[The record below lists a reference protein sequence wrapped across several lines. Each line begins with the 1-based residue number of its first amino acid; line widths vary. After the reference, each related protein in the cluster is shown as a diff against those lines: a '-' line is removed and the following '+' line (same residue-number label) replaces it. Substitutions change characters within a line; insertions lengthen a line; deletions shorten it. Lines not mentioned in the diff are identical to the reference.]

1 MPAHI
6 IIRDGSPYWWAS
18 TDIWVVPGADPNAA
32 PGTPVAGQP
41 AYIWAHAV
49 NSGNSTAN
57 GTRIDFYWADPS
69 AQVVVGSA
77 TAVGSAFVDLDTDPA
92 GQDVLCLVPW
102 MPVVVNGGHECL
114 LAVAHGPND
123 SSPIP
128 DPLPNGYVFDPP
140 AHDQIAQ
147 RNITVLLASMLAS
160 NTVISVR
167 ALPRQDKEAVLTVE
181 FGGDLDER
189 QLALLGLQKMQL
201 RQAPRRAVQVELSL
215 EPLCGGR
222 HGWGHGGGHGQHGG
236 GDTQQQGG
244 GYPAG
249 SEQVLQVSVAKTY
262 AAGSEVGGDETLAK
276 EPGVVEDDLGA
287 VGGPADQG
295 SLGGEGGGS
304 DNSGGGSGSGEG
316 GSGSGEGGSGSGE
329 GGSGSGSGS
338 GEGGSGSGAMGS
350 AIGSGAAG
358 TGAIDSG
365 ALEGADYSGRGR
377 HGQQVRLHVRRGTA
391 AAVYAAFSNDGLE
404 PGQYQLVHVVERN
417 QGKVVGGVSY
427 VVVRP
432 HEGDRK

>member
-18 TDIWVVPGADPNAA
+18 TDIWVVPGADPNGA

-41 AYIWAHAV
+41 AYLWAHAV
-49 NSGNSTAN
+49 NTGSSNAN

-69 AQVVVGSA
+69 AQVVVGTA
-77 TAVGSAFVDLDTDPA
+77 TPVGSAFVDLDTDPA

-102 MPVVVNGGHECL
+102 LPVIVNGGHECL

-123 SSPIP
+123 ASPIP

-160 NTVISVR
+160 AMVISVQ

-181 FGGDLDER
+181 FGGELDQR
-189 QLALLGLQKMQL
+189 QLALLGLDKMQL
-201 RQAPRRAVQVELSL
+201 RPAPRHAVQVALSL
-215 EPLCGGR
+215 KPLCGGKR
-222 HGWGHGGGHGQHGG
+222 GHGHGHGGGHGQGGGG
-236 GDTQQQGG
+236 GDGDTPQQGG
-244 GYPAG
+244 GHPAD

-262 AAGSEVGGDETLAK
+262 AAGSEVGGYETLV
-276 EPGVVEDDLGA
+276 EPGATEDDLGA
-287 VGGPADQG
+287 VGGAASQG
-295 SLGGEGGGS
+295 SLGGEDDGGYSAGGIGS
-304 DNSGGGSGSGEG
+304 DR
-316 GSGSGEGGSGSGE
+316 
-329 GGSGSGSGS
+329 
-338 GEGGSGSGAMGS
+338 
-350 AIGSGAAG
+350 
-358 TGAIDSG
+358 
-365 ALEGADYSGRGR
+365 LEGAE
-377 HGQQVRLHVRRGTA
+377 HGQPGQRVRLHVRRGTA
-391 AAVYAAFSNDGLE
+391 AAVYAAFDGDGLE

-427 VVVRP
+427 VVIQP
-432 HEGDRK
+432 HEGDKK